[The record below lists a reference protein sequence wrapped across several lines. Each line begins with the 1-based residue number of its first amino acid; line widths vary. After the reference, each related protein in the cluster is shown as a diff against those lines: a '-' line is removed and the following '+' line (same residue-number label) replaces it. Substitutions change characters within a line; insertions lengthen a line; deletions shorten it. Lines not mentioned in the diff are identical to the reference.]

1 MEIKW
6 SRIAEEDFDHN
17 ISYLLSEWN
26 TQVAK
31 DFVTKTE
38 RVLFLIGK
46 TPKAFKKH
54 KTAHVHIVPITQ
66 QITLFYELRNKEI
79 LLLRFWNNYK
89 NPRKLTLK

>member
-6 SRIAEEDFDHN
+6 SRFAEEDFDHN
-17 ISYLLSEWN
+17 ISYLLSDWN
-26 TQVAK
+26 PQVAK
-31 DFVTKTE
+31 DFITKTE
-38 RVLFLIGK
+38 RVLFLIDK

-54 KTAHVHIVPITQ
+54 KATQVHIVPITQ
-66 QITLFYELRNKEI
+66 QITLFYEVRNKEI

>member
-6 SRIAEEDFDHN
+6 SRFAEEDFDHN

-26 TQVAK
+26 PQVAK
-31 DFVTKTE
+31 DFITKTE

-54 KTAHVHIVPITQ
+54 KATQVHIVPITQ
-66 QITLFYELRNKEI
+66 QITLFYEVRNKEI